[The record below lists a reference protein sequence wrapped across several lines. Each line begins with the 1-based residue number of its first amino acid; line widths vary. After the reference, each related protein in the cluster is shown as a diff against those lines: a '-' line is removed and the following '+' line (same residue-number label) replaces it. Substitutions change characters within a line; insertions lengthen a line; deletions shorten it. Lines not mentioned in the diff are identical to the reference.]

1 MYSELYLQNHNNIT
15 IYWLST
21 FRINL
26 QSMGDM
32 IIITGEN
39 VNVINL
45 DNVKV
50 IIRLTETRGRKGKEV
65 EGRV

>member
-1 MYSELYLQNHNNIT
+1 
-15 IYWLST
+15 
-21 FRINL
+21 
-26 QSMGDM
+26 MGDM